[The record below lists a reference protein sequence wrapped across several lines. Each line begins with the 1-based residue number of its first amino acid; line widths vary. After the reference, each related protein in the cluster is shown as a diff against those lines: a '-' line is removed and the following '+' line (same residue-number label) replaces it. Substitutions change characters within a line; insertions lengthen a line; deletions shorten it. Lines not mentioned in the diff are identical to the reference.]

1 MKILLVSST
10 QQEIEPFLKEKRHMD
25 VLISGVGIA
34 ATTFNLTKQ
43 LLHHHYD
50 LVIQAGVAGLFGS
63 NGHSNNGHINGFP
76 QMTEVVTVSKDVFG
90 DLGAYETEQ
99 FKSINDLQLSYD
111 LEWFHNTQ
119 PLINKLPYKKVSAIT
134 VNTVTDDKKM
144 IGALQQKWS
153 PVIESMEGAVLH
165 YVCGEKEIPFIQLR
179 AICNHVGERDKS
191 KWQLKEAIEKLNVA
205 ISETIATAGG
215 KK

>member
-153 PVIESMEGAVLH
+153 PVIESMEGAFLH
-165 YVCGEKEIPFIQLR
+165 YLFG
-179 AICNHVGERDKS
+179 
-191 KWQLKEAIEKLNVA
+191 
-205 ISETIATAGG
+205 
-215 KK
+215 